1 LLILSMVKWEESGK
15 MRKKTE
21 QTLQNFAKVF
31 RIINVVRGR

>member
-1 LLILSMVKWEESGK
+1 MVKWEESGK
-15 MRKKTE
+15 MRKKKKTE

>member
-1 LLILSMVKWEESGK
+1 MVKWEESGK
-15 MRKKTE
+15 MRKKKTE